1 MQDFENVLLE
11 KGHKKVLQAINKY
24 VNLDVFCPLQIFYNS
39 DDVDIMTYQ
48 NVQLKVKSFHLH
60 ING

>member
-24 VNLDVFCPLQIFYNS
+24 VNLDVFCLLQIFYNS

-60 ING
+60 IYG